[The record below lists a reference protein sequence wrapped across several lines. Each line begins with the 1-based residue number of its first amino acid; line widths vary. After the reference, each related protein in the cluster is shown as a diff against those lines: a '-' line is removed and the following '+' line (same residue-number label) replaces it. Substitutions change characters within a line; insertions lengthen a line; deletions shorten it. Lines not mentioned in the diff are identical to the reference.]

1 MREAVVSR
9 RRASKNTKGEKE
21 MKLTIGKSNP
31 RELGFSRERSW
42 DESGPRAKYVAVSD
56 ACWLYQD
63 RDLEQNLRKLEWRR
77 ARKRVLGR
85 GARGREWVS
94 RGRGELRLGRR
105 GLEMR
110 FADGIR
116 VMGWKE
122 LQDFIRARRS

>member
-1 MREAVVSR
+1 MA
-9 RRASKNTKGEKE
+9 
-21 MKLTIGKSNP
+21 LTI
-31 RELGFSRERSW
+31 RESHSRESEFSREKFW
-42 DESGPRAKYVAVSD
+42 DESGPRTKYMAVSD

-63 RDLEQNLRKLEWRR
+63 RDLEQNLRRFDWRR

-85 GARGREWVS
+85 GAVRLEWVS

-110 FADGIR
+110 FADGTR

-122 LQDFIRARRS
+122 LQDFVRARRS

>member
-1 MREAVVSR
+1 
-9 RRASKNTKGEKE
+9 
-21 MKLTIGKSNP
+21 MKLTIGKSDS
-31 RELGFSRERSW
+31 RESEFSRETFW
-42 DESGPRAKYVAVSD
+42 DESGPRTKYMAVSD

-63 RDLEQNLRKLEWRR
+63 RDLEQNVRRFDWRR

-85 GARGREWVS
+85 GAVRREWVS

-110 FADGIR
+110 FADGTR

-122 LQDFIRARRS
+122 LQDFIWARRS

>member
-1 MREAVVSR
+1 
-9 RRASKNTKGEKE
+9 
-21 MKLTIGKSNP
+21 MKMTIGKRYP
-31 RELGFSRERSW
+31 RELGFRRETFW
-42 DESGPRAKYVAVSD
+42 DESGPRAKYMAVSD

-63 RDLEQNLRKLEWRR
+63 RDLEQNLRRFDWRR

-85 GARGREWVS
+85 GAVRREWVS